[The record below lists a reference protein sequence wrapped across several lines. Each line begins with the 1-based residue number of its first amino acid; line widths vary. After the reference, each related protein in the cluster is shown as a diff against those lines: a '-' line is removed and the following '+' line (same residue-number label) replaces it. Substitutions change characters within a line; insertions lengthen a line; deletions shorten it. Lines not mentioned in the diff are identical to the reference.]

1 MASEGEAGSTWRT
14 VAFVVGIVAH
24 LGVGVLYLAVGL
36 VVPGLAIPFFWAFWI
51 LLLVMAVRR
60 RENPGWVLA
69 TPVVAAAALLAAV
82 SLGEAVFG
90 WTA

>member
-1 MASEGEAGSTWRT
+1 MMPPGSRWRT

-24 LGVGVLYLAVGL
+24 VAVGIFYLAVGL
-36 VVPGLAIPFFWAFWI
+36 VVPGLVIPFFWAFWI
-51 LLLVMAVRR
+51 FLLIMAVRKR
-60 RENPGWVLA
+60 HRPVWVLA
-69 TPVVAAAALLAAV
+69 SPVVAAIAIIAAV